1 MFGFTQGSDIIEK
14 GKVEI
19 SGEAADAFSKRVGRY
34 RAGRLI
40 GSFDFAPVDRL
51 SIEFGA
57 RGNAFSIR
65 NVPDL
70 DNRHSGGFGGFSTE
84 IKWQAVKRGPSSPFG
99 LTFVI
104 EPDVTI
110 RDDEAGARGR
120 GVGLETRLA
129 LDAEIVPET
138 VFGAVNLLY
147 EIEKFRPRGLRGF
160 NSEGELLA
168 GPPSG
173 PCPTDADDAPE
184 TCVAFARRREAE
196 RSSLI
201 GVSGALAFQAIPN
214 VFVGAEARYMR
225 SYDGLRLGRFEGQ
238 CCLHRPYHLR
248 QAQRKRSNLGRVLNS
263 NSWKVGRCSK
273 SAPGPR

>member
-1 MFGFTQGSDIIEK
+1 MLMIELSASPVLIASVPGVSARPAPANLTDLRLTLSRAEREFASREFDDCVNVLKRASVGKDDKDDKNGADGDDDGPDTDHMFGFTQGSDIIEK

-19 SGEAADAFSKRVGRY
+19 SGEAVGAFSKRVGRY

-40 GSFDFAPVDRL
+40 GSFDFAPADCL

-65 NVPDL
+65 NVPNL
-70 DNRHSGGFGGFSTE
+70 DNRHSGGFSGFSHRDQ
-84 IKWQAVKRGPSSPFG
+84 WQAVKRGPSFPFG

-129 LDAEIVPET
+129 LDTEIVPKT

-147 EIEKFRPRGLRGF
+147 EIEKFRPRVLRRF
-160 NSEGELLA
+160 NSEGELLE

-173 PCPTDADDAPE
+173 ACPVNADD
-184 TCVAFARRREAE
+184 
-196 RSSLI
+196 
-201 GVSGALAFQAIPN
+201 
-214 VFVGAEARYMR
+214 
-225 SYDGLRLGRFEGQ
+225 
-238 CCLHRPYHLR
+238 
-248 QAQRKRSNLGRVLNS
+248 
-263 NSWKVGRCSK
+263 
-273 SAPGPR
+273 